1 MNRNLTGNANRLP
14 LAVFVFAILLATCL
28 AAGAAE
34 ITGRVTVLSKDGQ
47 QPLKRFDHAVV
58 FIEGMETPPPGEPAG
73 MDQKN
78 KEFVPRLLPVVK
90 GQEIRILNSDKVQ
103 HNVFS
108 PHEQEPFDLGL
119 YPAGE
124 SKSVRL
130 QVLKRHKVYCM
141 IHKSMVA
148 DIFVLPNRYFGVT
161 DKNGSYR
168 IDAPPEGNYVLRVW
182 HVFGGA
188 DQIPI
193 RVGKD
198 SLAVDFTIRSSQTT
212 EEVLDHPGKPGQS
225 YPDASTSG
233 DAY

>member
-1 MNRNLTGNANRLP
+1 MNRFLAGAVKRLP
-14 LAVFVFAILLATCL
+14 LAVLIFALLLTTHM

-34 ITGRVTVLSKDGQ
+34 ISGRVTVLGQDGK

-58 FIEGMETPPPGEPAG
+58 FIEGLETPPPGEPAV
-73 MDQKN
+73 MDQTN
-78 KEFVPRLLPVVK
+78 KEFIPRLLPVVK
-90 GQEIRILNSDKVQ
+90 GQEIRILNSDRVQ

-119 YPAGE
+119 YPVGE

-130 QVLKRHKVYCM
+130 QVLKRHKVYCL

-161 DKNGSYR
+161 DGDGRFR
-168 IDAPPEGNYVLRVW
+168 IDAPPQGDYVLRVW

-188 DQIPI
+188 DQVPI
-193 RVGKD
+193 RVGTQN
-198 SLAVDFTIRSSQTT
+198 LTVDFTIRSTQTT
-212 EEVLDHPGKPGQS
+212 EEALDPPGKAQHSHPG
-225 YPDASTSG
+225 ASPQG

>member
-1 MNRNLTGNANRLP
+1 MNRNLVGHAKYLSFP
-14 LAVFVFAILLATCL
+14 VLIFAILLATSFG
-28 AAGAAE
+28 AGAVE
-34 ITGRVTVLSKDGQ
+34 ITGRVTVLSKDGE

-58 FIEGMETPPPGEPAG
+58 FIEGVETAPPGEPAV
-73 MDQKN
+73 MDQTN

-119 YPAGE
+119 YSAGE

-130 QVLKRHKVYCM
+130 QALKRHKVYCM

-148 DIFVLPNRYFGVT
+148 DILVLPNRYFGVT
-161 DKNGSYR
+161 DGNGRYR
-168 IDAPPEGNYVLRVW
+168 IDALPEGDYVLRVW
-182 HVFGGA
+182 HIFGGA

-193 RVGKD
+193 RIGKQA
-198 SLAVDFTIRSSQTT
+198 LAVDFTIRSSQTI
-212 EEVLDHPGKPGQS
+212 EEVLDHPGKPGQN
-225 YPDASTSG
+225 YPHASPQG

>member
-1 MNRNLTGNANRLP
+1 MNRNLAGDAKRLP
-14 LAVFVFAILLATCL
+14 PAVLVFAILLATSL

-34 ITGRVTVLSKDGQ
+34 ITGRVTVLSKEGQ

-58 FIEGMETPPPGEPAG
+58 FIEGLETPPPGEPAA
-73 MDQKN
+73 MDQTN
-78 KEFVPRLLPVVK
+78 KEFVPRLLPVVR

-119 YPAGE
+119 YPAGG

-130 QVLKRHKVYCM
+130 QALKRHKIYCM

-148 DIFVLPNRYFGVT
+148 DIFVLSNRYFGVT
-161 DKNGSYR
+161 DGNGRYR
-168 IDAPPEGNYVLRVW
+168 IDAPPEGDYVLRVW

-193 RVGKD
+193 RVGKQT
-198 SLAVDFTIRSSQTT
+198 LTVDFTIRSSQTI

-225 YPDASTSG
+225 YQDTSPQG

>member
-1 MNRNLTGNANRLP
+1 MNRNLAGDANRPSLS
-14 LAVFVFAILLATCL
+14 VFVLAILLAIPL

-34 ITGRVTVLSKDGQ
+34 ITGRITVLSKNGER
-47 QPLKRFDHAVV
+47 PLKRFDHAVV
-58 FIEGMETPPPGEPAG
+58 FIEGLETPPPGGPAVL
-73 MDQKN
+73 DQTN

-119 YPAGE
+119 YPAGA

-130 QVLKRHKVYCM
+130 QALKRHKVYCQ

-161 DKNGSYR
+161 DGNGRYR
-168 IDAPPEGNYVLRVW
+168 IDAPPEGDYILKVW

-188 DQIPI
+188 DHIPI
-193 RVGKD
+193 RVGQQT
-198 SLAVDFTIRSSQTT
+198 LTVDFTVRSSQTI
-212 EEVLDHPGKPGQS
+212 EEVLDHPGISGQS
-225 YPDASTSG
+225 QPQASPHG

>member
-1 MNRNLTGNANRLP
+1 MNRNLIADAKRLRP
-14 LAVFVFAILLATCL
+14 AVFVLGILLATCL

-58 FIEGMETPPPGEPAG
+58 FIEGLETPPPGEPAV
-73 MDQKN
+73 MDQIN

-108 PHEQEPFDLGL
+108 PHDQEPFDLGL

-130 QVLKRHKVYCM
+130 QVLNRHKVYCM

-161 DKNGSYR
+161 DEGGRYHIN
-168 IDAPPEGNYVLRVW
+168 APPEGNYVLRVW
-182 HVFGGA
+182 HIFGGA

-198 SLAVDFTIRSSQTT
+198 SLTVDFTIRSSQTT
-212 EEVLDHPGKPGQS
+212 EDVLEHPGKAGQS
-225 YPDASTSG
+225 YQDPSSSG

>member
-1 MNRNLTGNANRLP
+1 MNCH
-14 LAVFVFAILLATCL
+14 LAGDAYRPSLSALVFVILLATPF

-34 ITGRVTVLSKDGQ
+34 ITGRITVLSKDGER
-47 QPLKRFDHAVV
+47 PLKRFDHAVV
-58 FIEGMETPPPGEPAG
+58 FIEGLETPPPAEPAVL
-73 MDQKN
+73 DQTN

-119 YPAGE
+119 YPAGG

-130 QVLKRHKVYCM
+130 QALKRHKVYCQ

-148 DIFVLPNRYFGVT
+148 DIFILPNRYFGVT
-161 DKNGSYR
+161 DGNGRYR
-168 IDAPPEGNYVLRVW
+168 IDAPPEGDYILRVW

-188 DQIPI
+188 DHIPI
-193 RVGKD
+193 RVGQQA
-198 SLAVDFTIRSSQTT
+198 LTVDFTVRSSQTI
-212 EEVLDHPGKPGQS
+212 EEVLDHPGIPGQS
-225 YPDASTSG
+225 QPHASPHG

>member
-1 MNRNLTGNANRLP
+1 MRRNLVGDAKRLP
-14 LAVFVFAILLATCL
+14 PAVLIIAILLATSL
-28 AAGAAE
+28 AAGAAD
-34 ITGRVTVLSKDGQ
+34 ITGRVTVLSKEGE

-58 FIEGMETPPPGEPAG
+58 FIEGLETPPPGEPAV
-73 MDQKN
+73 MDQTN

-119 YPAGE
+119 YAAGDT
-124 SKSVRL
+124 KSVRL
-130 QVLKRHKVYCM
+130 QALKRHKVYCQ

-161 DKNGSYR
+161 DGNGRYR
-168 IDAPPEGNYVLRVW
+168 IDAPPEGDYVLRVW
-182 HVFGGA
+182 HIFGGA

-193 RVGKD
+193 RVGQQT
-198 SLAVDFTIRSSQTT
+198 LTVDFTIRSSQTI

-225 YPDASTSG
+225 YQGTSPQG

>member
-1 MNRNLTGNANRLP
+1 MNHILAGDAKRLP
-14 LAVFVFAILLATCL
+14 PAVLVFAILLATSL

-34 ITGRVTVLSKDGQ
+34 ITGRVTVLSKEGQ

-58 FIEGMETPPPGEPAG
+58 FIEGLETPPPGEPAA
-73 MDQKN
+73 MDQTN
-78 KEFVPRLLPVVK
+78 KEFVPRLLPVVR

-119 YPAGE
+119 YPAGG

-130 QVLKRHKVYCM
+130 QALKRHKIYCM

-148 DIFVLPNRYFGVT
+148 DIFVLSNRYFGVT
-161 DKNGSYR
+161 DGNGRYR
-168 IDAPPEGNYVLRVW
+168 IDAPPEGDYVLRVW

-193 RVGKD
+193 RVGKQT
-198 SLAVDFTIRSSQTT
+198 LTVDFTIRSSQTI

-225 YPDASTSG
+225 YQDTSPQG

>member
-1 MNRNLTGNANRLP
+1 MNRNLAGDVNRLS
-14 LAVFVFAILLATCL
+14 LSVRVLAILLATSL

-34 ITGRVTVLSKDGQ
+34 ITGRVTVLNKDGER
-47 QPLKRFDHAVV
+47 PLKRFDHAVV
-58 FIEGMETPPPGEPAG
+58 FIEGLETPPPGEPAV
-73 MDQKN
+73 MDQTN

-103 HNVFS
+103 HNAFS

-119 YPAGE
+119 YAAGE
-124 SKSVRL
+124 TKSVRL
-130 QVLKRHKVYCM
+130 QALKRHKVYCQ

-161 DKNGSYR
+161 DGNGRYR
-168 IDAPPEGNYVLRVW
+168 IDAPPEGGYILRVW
-182 HVFGGA
+182 HIFGGA

-193 RVGKD
+193 RIGQQT
-198 SLAVDFTIRSSQTT
+198 LTVDFTIRSSQTI
-212 EEVLDHPGKPGQS
+212 EEVLDHPGMPGQGQ
-225 YPDASTSG
+225 PHASPHG

>member
-1 MNRNLTGNANRLP
+1 MNRNLAGDAKRLSP
-14 LAVFVFAILLATCL
+14 AVLVFAILLSTSL

-34 ITGRVTVLSKDGQ
+34 ITGRVTVLGKSGE

-58 FIEGMETPPPGEPAG
+58 FIEGLETPPPGEPAV
-73 MDQKN
+73 MDQTN

-130 QVLKRHKVYCM
+130 QVLKRHKIYCL

-161 DKNGSYR
+161 DGNGRYR
-168 IDAPPEGNYVLRVW
+168 IDAPPEGDYVLRVW

-193 RVGKD
+193 RVGKQT
-198 SLAVDFTIRSSQTT
+198 LTVDFTIRSSQTI
-212 EEVLDHPGKPGQS
+212 EEVLDHPDKSGQS
-225 YPDASTSG
+225 YPHAAPQG

>member
-1 MNRNLTGNANRLP
+1 MNRNLAGDAKRLP
-14 LAVFVFAILLATCL
+14 LAVLVFAVLLSTFR
-28 AAGAAE
+28 AAGATE
-34 ITGRVTVLSKDGQ
+34 ITGRVTVLGKDGE

-58 FIEGMETPPPGEPAG
+58 FIEGLETPPPGEPAI
-73 MDQKN
+73 MDQTN

-90 GQEIRILNSDKVQ
+90 GQEIRFLNSDKVQ

-119 YPAGE
+119 YPVGE

-130 QVLKRHKVYCM
+130 QALKRHKVYCQ

-161 DKNGSYR
+161 DGNGRYR
-168 IDAPPEGNYVLRVW
+168 IDAPPQGDYILRVW

-198 SLAVDFTIRSSQTT
+198 TLTVDFTIRSSQTI
-212 EEVLDHPGKPGQS
+212 EEVLGPTGKPGQS
-225 YPDASTSG
+225 HQPTSPQG
-233 DAY
+233 DGY

>member
-1 MNRNLTGNANRLP
+1 MNRNLAGNAKRLP
-14 LAVFVFAILLATCL
+14 LAVLVIALLLAPFR

-34 ITGRVTVLSKDGQ
+34 ITGRVTVLGKDGG

-58 FIEGMETPPPGEPAG
+58 FIEGLETPPPAEPAV
-73 MDQKN
+73 MDQTN
-78 KEFVPRLLPVVK
+78 KEFVPRLLPVIK

-119 YPAGE
+119 YPVGE

-130 QVLKRHKVYCM
+130 QALKRHKVYCQ

-161 DKNGSYR
+161 DGNGRYR
-168 IDAPPEGNYVLRVW
+168 LDAPPQGDYVLRVW

-198 SLAVDFTIRSSQTT
+198 TLTVDFTIRSSQTI
-212 EEVLDHPGKPGQS
+212 EEVLDLPVRPGQNQ
-225 YPDASTSG
+225 PHASPQG
-233 DAY
+233 DGY